1 MPGETTMYEWISLTI
16 TRKKIDGITL
26 IELMLAVAIA
36 AVIAAIAVPMFSQ
49 QINRMNIRIAVAEVS
64 GISADIERFQMNNER
79 MPADLDE
86 LNIASITDP
95 WGNDYVYNDL
105 AGANPG
111 DSRKDRNLVPL
122 NTDFDLYSSGKDG
135 DSQMPLTANASRD
148 DIVRANN
155 GGFIG
160 LAEDY

>member
-1 MPGETTMYEWISLTI
+1 MHVWYSLI
-16 TRKKIDGITL
+16 AARRKIVGITL
-26 IELMLAVAIA
+26 IELMLAVAIG

-49 QINRMNIRIAVAEVS
+49 QINRMNIRIAIAEIS
-64 GISADIERFQMNNER
+64 GISADIDRFQMNNER
-79 MPADLDE
+79 MPVNIVE
-86 LNIASITDP
+86 LNLASIADP

-135 DSQMPLTANASRD
+135 ESRMPLTAKASRD
-148 DIVRANN
+148 DILRANN
-155 GGFIG
+155 GAFIG